1 MKNGICAAV
10 STIYFAR
17 GQRLA
22 AGLRMRMP
30 LEFASAFNDASKIQN
45 GKKGSERAPLAII
58 SNGGA
63 RTRRPSALAVSAVA
77 CCDHT
82 ARTCS
87 LYIATLS
94 DTVDGRRGD

>member
-1 MKNGICAAV
+1 MKNRICAAV

-63 RTRRPSALAVSAVA
+63 RTRRPSALAGAGSVA
-77 CCDHT
+77 NGDH
-82 ARTCS
+82 
-87 LYIATLS
+87 IATLAHTLDAQVPS
-94 DTVDGRRGD
+94 